1 MGSLFLFGGIMDAWH
16 EGFPKKPG
24 WYHCK
29 LDGGEVDLYCKR
41 CELTGKYHWLWT
53 DGSYIEEKVLWRE
66 TN

>member
-1 MGSLFLFGGIMDAWH
+1 MDAWH